1 MKTQGKHC
9 IRNGPNHLFRFLLFL
24 EMNLRELWSPVFFNR
39 FMSAYSYENVFP
51 LLLNQ
56 ELGLE
61 AVTSSHKVTG
71 ERKRQK
77 ETEIQHPPTTEIR
90 RTNVNLGKFKK
101 DGT

>member
-71 ERKRQK
+71 ERK
-77 ETEIQHPPTTEIR
+77 ETEGDRDSTPSDHGNSKNQR
-90 RTNVNLGKFKK
+90 QFG
-101 DGT
+101 